1 MTTTALQE
9 PPSVD
14 APEGNVSVPTVLMV
28 DDEPSVLS
36 ALRRVFRAQ
45 GIQTLQATSGAE
57 GLVLLASNRVD
68 LVVSDMRMPEMD
80 GARFLERVKEH
91 DRSIVRILLTGY
103 ADMSSTVAAI
113 NKGAIHRFIAK
124 PWDDNELV
132 LAVREALVRR
142 GLEQKNAE
150 LTELTKR
157 QNEQLREANQ
167 TLESRVEARTV
178 ELQQINGMLDAAYED
193 LNNTFVHAVN
203 VFSSLLEMRG
213 GQSGHSRRVAEISRE
228 TAKRLG
234 MSEREIR
241 DVYLAA
247 LVHDIGTI
255 GFPDAMLGKAIS
267 AFTADE
273 HQRYRRH
280 TIDGETALMAMTQ
293 LQAVARIVR
302 QHHERPDGKGFP
314 DGLSGPDI
322 VPGAR
327 IVAAASGLDDLLQGN
342 MGQQRYS
349 MENAKRMLLGGI
361 DTHYDRTVIETMVQ
375 VVDDMA
381 KAAKADVHLDV
392 RELRPGMVLARAMVS
407 SKGTTL
413 LAAGHV
419 FDERM
424 VRQVQEFSRRESVR
438 MSLWVQPASVPSDDR
453 AAPTQGAQ

>member
-1 MTTTALQE
+1 
-9 PPSVD
+9 
-14 APEGNVSVPTVLMV
+14 
-28 DDEPSVLS
+28 
-36 ALRRVFRAQ
+36 
-45 GIQTLQATSGAE
+45 
-57 GLVLLASNRVD
+57 
-68 LVVSDMRMPEMD
+68 
-80 GARFLERVKEH
+80 
-91 DRSIVRILLTGY
+91 
-103 ADMSSTVAAI
+103 
-113 NKGAIHRFIAK
+113 
-124 PWDDNELV
+124 
-132 LAVREALVRR
+132 
-142 GLEQKNAE
+142 
-150 LTELTKR
+150 
-157 QNEQLREANQ
+157 
-167 TLESRVEARTV
+167 
-178 ELQQINGMLDAAYED
+178 
-193 LNNTFVHAVN
+193 
-203 VFSSLLEMRG
+203 
-213 GQSGHSRRVAEISRE
+213 
-228 TAKRLG
+228 
-234 MSEREIR
+234 
-241 DVYLAA
+241 VYLAA

-314 DGLSGPDI
+314 DGLTGPDI

-375 VVDDMA
+375 VVDDRA

-438 MSLWVQPASVPSDDR
+438 MSLWVQRASVPSDDR